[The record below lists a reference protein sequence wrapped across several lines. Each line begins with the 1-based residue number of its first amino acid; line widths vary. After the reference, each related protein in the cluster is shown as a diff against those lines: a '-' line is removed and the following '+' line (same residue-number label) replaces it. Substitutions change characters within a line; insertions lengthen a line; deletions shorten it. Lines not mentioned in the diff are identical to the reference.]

1 MLQVLAAMLSC
12 GHQETRQDVHAE
24 LVKLLDQAPEE
35 WAKALVG
42 AAAS

>member
-12 GHQETRQDVHAE
+12 GHSETRQNVRAE
-24 LVKLLDQAPEE
+24 LLSLLDQAPEE

-42 AAAS
+42 SAGS